1 MFESEIILKLI
12 SSIFIGG
19 LIGFERE
26 YRDKAAGFR
35 TMILIATGAMLFTYL
50 SEFIGGEDDPV
61 RVTAAVVTGIGFLGA
76 GAILVDKGRIQG
88 LTTASTIWL
97 TAALGVAV
105 GTGAY
110 GVAYISTAAVL
121 LVLWFLPYFEHHL
134 DRRFTHV
141 TYTVTVKNG
150 YDVDRMLDILHT
162 KHELTVENIYRTRKD
177 NLITVEWR
185 ARGHTT
191 NHDDMVE
198 HLITNPDVIEVSTS

>member
-1 MFESEIILKLI
+1 MFENEIILKLL
-12 SSIFIGG
+12 SAIFIGG

-35 TMILIATGAMLFTYL
+35 TMILISVGSMLFTYL
-50 SEFIGGEDDPV
+50 SVLIGGENDPV
-61 RVTAAVVTGIGFLGA
+61 RITASIVAGIGFLGA

-105 GTGAY
+105 GAEAY
-110 GVAYISTAAVL
+110 GVAYVSTVAVL

-150 YDVDRMLDILHT
+150 YDIDRMLDILHT
-162 KHELTVENIYRTRKD
+162 KHKLVVENIYRTRRD

-185 ARGHTT
+185 ARGHVGD
-191 NHDDMVE
+191 HDDMIE
-198 HLITNPDVIEVSTS
+198 HLISNPDVVEVSTS